1 MAFKTLAVNPS
12 KEFIISN
19 ILDFFNDALD
29 SVQVIS
35 KWGKN

>member
-1 MAFKTLAVNPS
+1 MIIYPS
-12 KEFIISN
+12 KDFIISN

-35 KWGKN
+35 KWAKND